1 MKKKKIL
8 HLRNYMNGKL
18 ENKELTVIIERCS
31 KGFIS
36 SFISNSYLNCFEKK
50 IQPLK
55 TTQ

>member
-1 MKKKKIL
+1 
-8 HLRNYMNGKL
+8 MNGKL